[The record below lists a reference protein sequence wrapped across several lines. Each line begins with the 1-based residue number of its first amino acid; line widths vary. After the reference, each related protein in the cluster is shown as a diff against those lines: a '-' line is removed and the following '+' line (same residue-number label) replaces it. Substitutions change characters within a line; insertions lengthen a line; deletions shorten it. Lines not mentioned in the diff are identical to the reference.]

1 LIVYINQSHPLHLK
15 AKKLFQ
21 RILKKEF
28 KPVLSSQNL
37 LELTASS
44 FNNFYQLFLLTK
56 KTGFLDRLKL
66 FFGFTK
72 FDAVLPSY
80 HDCDKILKDFL
91 EIEIIG
97 CKSF

>member
-1 LIVYINQSHPLHLK
+1 LVAYINQIHPLNLK

-44 FNNFYQLFLLTK
+44 FNNSHQLFLLTTK
-56 KTGFLDRLKL
+56 NWL
-66 FFGFTK
+66 FG
-72 FDAVLPSY
+72 
-80 HDCDKILKDFL
+80 
-91 EIEIIG
+91 
-97 CKSF
+97 